1 MTFVYIVNHLDLD
14 TLDDGDNE
22 KLIGVYSSL
31 DLAERAVAQLRDK
44 PGFRDFPEKAWYISP
59 HELDSIVDY
68 WDEGF
73 F

>member
-1 MTFVYIVNHLDLD
+1 MTTVYIVNHLDLD

-22 KLIGVYSSL
+22 KLIGVYSSKE
-31 DLAERAVAQLRDK
+31 LAERAVAQLRDK
-44 PGFRDFPEKAWYISP
+44 PGFRDFPEKDWYISP
-59 HELDSIVDY
+59 HKLDDIVDY